1 MNTEPSVKFCV
12 QINFLPCTLDGFWS
26 ETLGYG
32 DTEAKESENGET
44 EALKES
50 VRRDQG
56 GGSDEDVRRRA
67 GVRDKMSERVG

>member
-1 MNTEPSVKFCV
+1 M
-12 QINFLPCTLDGFWS
+12 
-26 ETLGYG
+26 GYG